1 MEPKTY
7 PFRKGETSTEKTTNF
22 CRFNMFP
29 FPEGTV
35 DGKSPKQPPGM
46 YKTPVNNGDK
56 LPTSTGAC
64 RISSINR

>member
-35 DGKSPKQPPGM
+35 DGKNPKQPPGM
-46 YKTPVNNGDK
+46 YKP
-56 LPTSTGAC
+56 L
-64 RISSINR
+64 